1 MRTSQ
6 IASRTNSSFRS
17 EVSPDATGSEAYDPR
32 MISSEHDYEALEEAN
47 LLVMEQG
54 VSIEQIAVE
63 ALAANLAGVKAAR
76 TGDIDSL

>member
-1 MRTSQ
+1 
-6 IASRTNSSFRS
+6 
-17 EVSPDATGSEAYDPR
+17 